1 MFNVAKKNRSSL
13 VRRHFRLRGPHGDEL
28 RRSIALEPGFWSA
41 LDEMA
46 PGDRLR
52 RLIENCLAGLSP
64 DESLVSILRCAVLNH
79 YRVLCDERHSE
90 IRLGKSEVKSGK
102 QIAALN

>member
-1 MFNVAKKNRSSL
+1 MAKKNRSSL

-46 PGDRLR
+46 PGDKLR
-52 RLIENCLAGLSP
+52 ELIESCLAGLTP

-79 YRVLCDERHSE
+79 YRALCDQRRSGMKLSKPE
-90 IRLGKSEVKSGK
+90 GKTVK
-102 QIAALN
+102 QIGARN